1 LRFGQSTKGSI
12 EVNGFANSAS
22 SPRPLDGLLVAS
34 IEQALAAPLCTGRL
48 AEMGARVVKIE
59 RAARLRTRRLCL
71 AWRQVVHRLSLD
83 PGPAVLDVV
92 TNRHELALPP
102 KVEWAHAKGFS
113 LYLLRAVLNGR
124 GDEVIELTQTNLLR

>member
-1 LRFGQSTKGSI
+1 MLLGDLLSARQLELPVKVVVYNNSSLGFVAMEMKAGGYLDNGSTDLQATD
-12 EVNGFANSAS
+12 FAAIAEGAGIRGTRVTES
-22 SPRPLDGLLVAS
+22 
-34 IEQALAAPLCTGRL
+34 EALPEA
-48 AEMGARVVKIE
+48 IE
-59 RAARLRTRRLCL
+59 RFL
-71 AWRQVVHRLSLD
+71 AY

>member
-1 LRFGQSTKGSI
+1 MERI
-12 EVNGFANSAS
+12 
-22 SPRPLDGLLVAS
+22 
-34 IEQALAAPLCTGRL
+34 LA
-48 AEMGARVVKIE
+48 
-59 RAARLRTRRLCL
+59 
-71 AWRQVVHRLSLD
+71 D

-113 LYLLRAVLNGR
+113 LYLRRAVLNGR